1 MQGNHSGNSSEYT
14 RKNQLQEVLLFAG
27 ETIALCHLKIK
38 IAKLVCYLIPVSCP
52 FARDISFFGQT
63 IQIPPM
69 CKLNPFYNYL
79 MKLRWRALKFLHDM
93 EMQNI

>member
-1 MQGNHSGNSSEYT
+1 MQGKHSGKSSEYI
-14 RKNQLQEVLLFAG
+14 RKNKLQEILLFLRV
-27 ETIALCHLKIK
+27 TIALWDLKIK
-38 IAKLVCYLIPVSCP
+38 IAKLVCYLIPASCP
-52 FARDISFFGQT
+52 FARDIFFFGQT

-79 MKLRWRALKFLHDM
+79 MKLRWRALNFLHDM